1 MKNRLGQ
8 NRLQVVL
15 AVAAMSVLLWL
26 FLNAQPMDPQ
36 THNQVV
42 GDIVELQKRDTELG
56 EAVLQLHYRLANN
69 YDAVVALM
77 QRIEALGIALEEH
90 HKNGLLPDTPEVDRA
105 LGVIRQQIVHK
116 AEMLNEFKSNNAVMK
131 NSLIY
136 LPSMVAS
143 VLQMLPGA
151 DEPTLEKFEFLL
163 RDALLVSVKGDAAS
177 IEQLE
182 LDINLVEKVRP
193 ELPLSVQEQVH
204 YLVGHA
210 QALLDVDKGMPD
222 LLAELSSYKANHLG
236 AGIDTLYQ
244 EYYDRQQRIAGN
256 YRLFLLLAAMLM
268 LAYSI
273 YSYYRLRSQRQ
284 QLEDALAEINNQ
296 QQALNEH
303 AIVSITDVKGDI
315 TYVNDK
321 FLEISG
327 YSFEELIGHNHRMI
341 KSGEHDEEFFRQLW
355 RTVANGKVWHGQVK
369 NLAKD
374 GSAYW
379 VEATVVPFMN
389 QAGKPY
395 QYVSMRTD
403 ITAQKAMEQQVE
415 SDRGLLQNVM
425 DTLGEGVYMLDIE
438 GRCTYLNGEAE
449 AIIGWSAEEL
459 HGKNLHDVIHSQ
471 LPDGTVVAVQD
482 CPVHQSMLEEKV
494 FRSEMDY
501 FQHKNGTIFPIAIVA
516 SPMIAGGKVIGSVA
530 AFQDISERKFN
541 ERELL
546 RAKDDAEAASRAK
559 GDFLAT
565 MSHEIRT
572 PMNGIIGMTELA
584 LDTALDSEQREYLG
598 LVKSSA
604 DSLLS
609 IINDI
614 LDFSKIESGKMELE
628 QVCFEV
634 RSLFSNTEKALA
646 MRAAQQSLELVY
658 DVDSDIPEGLM
669 GDPGRLRQVLTNLLG
684 NAIKFSNQG
693 IVSLR
698 MKLLGRTENS
708 IHVRIEVADQG
719 IGIPADKIGHIFES
733 FTQADT
739 TTTRKYGGTGLGLAI
754 SSQLVAAMGGRLTV
768 ESEVGLGSVF
778 GFDATFPIGVL
789 SHDAQSKAGLAG
801 VSVLIVDDNPT
812 NRRLLMQLLT
822 KWGMRP
828 EQAESADQAMSL
840 VNEALQ
846 RDRPYELILLD
857 AMMPDRD
864 GFELATQLKNSAK
877 VTPVAVMMLSSAGLS
892 EDAQRCRELGI
903 SSYLTKPLDQHDL
916 LSAIKLALGIAPEMM
931 QEVNANDESIF
942 VSDGLGVKHGLTIL
956 LAEDNRVNQ
965 KLAITLLEKW
975 GHSVVLAN
983 NGLEAIERSR
993 AQVFDL
999 ILMDLQMPEMG
1010 GIEATEII
1018 RESEKSSGKHTPIFA
1033 MTANAMK
1040 EDRERCVAA
1049 GMDDYIAKPLNT
1061 QQLRA
1066 MLQGIVATETAAVS
1080 SMPRIA
1086 GPFDYDAALRKADA
1100 WVIETIGQACLDD
1113 FERQMT
1119 EISTAIESAD
1129 PVLLIRGVHT
1139 LRGVVGNFN
1148 AHGVEELA
1156 RQLERVAESQELSA
1170 ATELFAKLQVET
1182 ELFKTALIAY
1192 LAEPHDH

>member
-1 MKNRLGQ
+1 MKIRFAQ
-8 NRLQVVL
+8 NQWQVGL
-15 AVAAMSVLLWL
+15 AVAAMAGLLWL
-26 FLNAQPMDPQ
+26 FVEAQPVDPD
-36 THNQVV
+36 THNRVV

-56 EAVLQLHYRLANN
+56 EAVLQLHYRLTNN

-77 QRIEALGIALEEH
+77 KRIEALGTALEDH
-90 HKNGLLPDTPEVDRA
+90 HKNGLLPDTPEVNRA
-105 LGVIRQQIVHK
+105 LAGIRQQIENK
-116 AEMLNEFKSNNAVMK
+116 AEKLDEFKSNNAVMK

-143 VLQMLPGA
+143 VLEKLPRTN
-151 DEPTLEKFEFLL
+151 ESMLEKFEFLL
-163 RDALLVSVKGDAAS
+163 RDALLVSVKGDAES
-177 IEQLE
+177 IELLE
-182 LDINLVEKVRP
+182 ADISKVEHVLP
-193 ELPLSVQEQVH
+193 ELPANVQGQAH
-204 YLVGHA
+204 YVVGHA
-210 QALLDVDKGMPD
+210 QALLDVDKGMPGV
-222 LLAELSSYKANHLG
+222 LAELSSYQTQHLG
-236 AGIDTLYQ
+236 AGIDALYQ
-244 EYYDRQQRIAGN
+244 DYYDRQQRTAGN

-273 YSYYRLRSQRQ
+273 YSYYHMRLQRQ
-284 QLEDALAEINNQ
+284 QLEGALAEIGNQ

-327 YSFEELIGHNHRMI
+327 YAVEELIGHNHRII
-341 KSGEHDEEFFRQLW
+341 KSDEHDEEFFRELW

-403 ITAQKAMEQQVE
+403 ITAQKVMEQQVE
-415 SDRGLLQNVM
+415 SDRRLLQSVM
-425 DTLGEGVYMLDIE
+425 DTLGEGVYMLDVD

-449 AIIGWSAEEL
+449 AIIGWSIEEL
-459 HGKNLHDVIHSQ
+459 RGKKLHDVIHSQ
-471 LPDGTVVAVQD
+471 LPDGTLVTVQD
-482 CPVHQSMLEEKV
+482 CPVHQSMLDKKV

-501 FQHKNGTIFPIAIVA
+501 FQHKNGTLFPISIVA
-516 SPMIAGGKVIGSVA
+516 SPMMDGDSVIGSVA
-530 AFQDISERKFN
+530 AFQDISERKFT

-584 LDTALDSEQREYLG
+584 LDTELDAEQREYLG
-598 LVKSSA
+598 MVKSSA
-604 DSLLS
+604 GSLLS

-628 QVCFEV
+628 QVCFDV
-634 RSLFSNTEKALA
+634 RSLFCDAEKALA
-646 MRAAQQSLELVY
+646 IRAGQKSLELVY
-658 DVDSDIPEGLM
+658 DVDSAIPDGLM

-684 NAIKFSNQG
+684 NAIKFSEQG
-693 IVSLR
+693 IVSLHMR
-698 MKLLGRTENS
+698 LLGHTGSS
-708 IHVRIEVADQG
+708 IQVRIEVADQG
-719 IGIPADKIGHIFES
+719 IGIPADKIAHVFES

-754 SSQLVAAMGGRLTV
+754 SSQLVAAMGGKLTV
-768 ESEVGLGSVF
+768 VSEVGLGSVF
-778 GFDATFPIGVL
+778 GFDVTFPIAVISTTVQAHTAL
-789 SHDAQSKAGLAG
+789 DG
-801 VSVLIVDDNPT
+801 VSALIVDDNAT
-812 NRRLLMQLLT
+812 NRQLLMQLLT

-828 EQAESADQAMSL
+828 EQAENADQAMSL
-840 VNEALQ
+840 VNDALQ
-846 RDRPYELILLD
+846 RGQPYELILLD
-857 AMMPDRD
+857 AMMPDKD
-864 GFELATQLKNSAK
+864 GFELAAQLQHTVKM
-877 VTPVAVMMLSSAGLS
+877 TRGAVMMLSSAGLH
-892 EDAQRCRELGI
+892 EDAQRCRDLGI
-903 SSYLTKPLDQHDL
+903 SSYLTKPVDQHDL
-916 LSAIKLALGIAPEMM
+916 LSAIRLALGITPENNLD
-931 QEVNANDESIF
+931 VYTNDAS
-942 VSDGLGVKHGLTIL
+942 KHVPGGREAKRSLSIL

-975 GHSVVLAN
+975 GHSVVLAH
-983 NGLEAIERSR
+983 NGLEAIEHARMQ
-993 AQVFDL
+993 AFDL

-1010 GIEATEII
+1010 GIEATQSI

-1040 EDRERCVAA
+1040 EDRERCEAA

-1061 QQLRA
+1061 EKLRA
-1066 MLQGIVATETAAVS
+1066 MLQGMLSASASMS
-1080 SMPRIA
+1080 SIPRSA

-1100 WVIETIGQACLDD
+1100 WVIATIGQACLDD

-1119 EISTAIESAD
+1119 EIATAIASGD
-1129 PVLLIRGVHT
+1129 PALLMRGVHT

-1156 RQLERVAESQELSA
+1156 RELERVAESKELSGA
-1170 ATELFAKLQVET
+1170 AELFVKLQCET
-1182 ELFKTALIAY
+1182 ERFKTALMAY
-1192 LAEPHDH
+1192 LAEPHEH